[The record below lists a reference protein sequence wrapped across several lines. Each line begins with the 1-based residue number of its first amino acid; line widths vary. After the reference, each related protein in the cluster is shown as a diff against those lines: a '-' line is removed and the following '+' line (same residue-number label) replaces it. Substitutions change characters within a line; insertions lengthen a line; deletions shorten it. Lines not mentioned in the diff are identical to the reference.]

1 VQSVSQPN
9 RAVEARKE
17 HDMDFLSML
26 RSMGELRDSF
36 WVSRPNDPT
45 NIGGEGFTVVPLSE
59 LQVGDNLFVNTKTIS
74 EAEQVLVCDAI
85 NSLRAQEGV
94 APFHL
99 MDSECKESTIHD
111 AGTIVQVWL
120 APTLS

>member
-1 VQSVSQPN
+1 
-9 RAVEARKE
+9 
-17 HDMDFLSML
+17 MGFLSML

-45 NIGGEGFTVVPLSE
+45 DIAGEGFSIVPLSE

-74 EAEQVLVCDAI
+74 DAEQTLVCNAI
-85 NSLRAQEGV
+85 TALRAQEGV

-99 MDSECKESTIHD
+99 MDYECKESTIHD
-111 AGTIVQVWL
+111 AGDVVCVWL
-120 APTLS
+120 APELS